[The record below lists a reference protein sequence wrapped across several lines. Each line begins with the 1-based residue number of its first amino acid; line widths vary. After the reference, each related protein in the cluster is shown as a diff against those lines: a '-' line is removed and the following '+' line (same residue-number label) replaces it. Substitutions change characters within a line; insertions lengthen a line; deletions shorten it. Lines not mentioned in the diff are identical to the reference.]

1 MADKLKE
8 IPAKILEWW
17 NKFTTR
23 QKSIIIGAAA
33 VVIFAFAII
42 MYVMNKPQY
51 VSLITCDTTAQASEI
66 IDTLDSAGIAHKES
80 NDGLKIEVESSKQ
93 SAANLALGSAGYM
106 PDELKLSDYLGNSMS
121 TTATD
126 KERLYNSYLEKYIT
140 ETIEAQSAVKSA
152 KVHLSFPKDNGTLAA
167 QKEEASAFIQLELD
181 GTFTS
186 ANAAAL
192 AKCVAAWLRN
202 DTTAN
207 ITIMDT
213 DSNLLFAGGDDYSS
227 AGIANSMQ
235 ELQNQA
241 ESMIANQVKK
251 VLLGTKQYNDAAVT
265 SHLDMDFADYEETVK
280 EYYANSDRTEGM
292 LSHEETYD
300 SENTNDGGGVPGTTS
315 NGEGGTTYVSPDSSN
330 SSSTTSETSRDY
342 LPNES
347 IKNTVTPA
355 GGINYTNSSISIAAI
370 TYREIHYED
379 VKRQGLL
386 DGTTWEEY
394 KSQNSAD
401 TKLTIDQDMYSL
413 VANATGINENNIT
426 IIAYESPIFY
436 DKESSPVTTQNVLS
450 AIMLVLILGLLI
462 FVVLHSM
469 RTRQAVQQEEEVS
482 VENMLQSTPEAELE
496 DIDVEAKS
504 ETRKMI
510 EKFVDENPESA
521 AALLRNW
528 LNEDWN

>member
-1 MADKLKE
+1 MADRLKE

-23 QKSIIIGAAA
+23 QKSIIIGSAA

-42 MYVMNKPQY
+42 MYVMTKPQY
-51 VSLITCDTTAQASEI
+51 VRLITCETTAQASEI
-66 IDTLDSAGIAHKES
+66 ISTLDSAGIGHRES
-80 NDGLKIEVESSKQ
+80 NDGLKIDVESSKQ

-140 ETIEAQSAVKSA
+140 QTIEAQSAVKSA

-192 AKCVAAWLRN
+192 AKCVATWLRN

-265 SHLDMDFADYEETVK
+265 SHLSMDFSDYEETVK

-292 LSHEETYD
+292 LSHEETYE

-315 NGEGGTTYVSPDSSN
+315 NGESGNTTYVSPDSNN
-330 SSSTTSETSRDY
+330 SSSSTSE
-342 LPNES
+342 
-347 IKNTVTPA
+347 
-355 GGINYTNSSISIAAI
+355 TNSSISIAAI
-370 TYREIHYED
+370 TYREVHYED

-386 DGTTWEEY
+386 DGTTWDEY

-401 TKLTIDQDMYSL
+401 KKIDVDQDMYSL
-413 VANATGINENNIT
+413 VANATGISEDKIT

-436 DKESSPVTTQNVLS
+436 DKESKPVSWQNVLS
-450 AIMLVLILGLLI
+450 VVMLVLILGLLV
-462 FVVLHSM
+462 FVVLRSM
-469 RTRQAVQQEEEVS
+469 RTRQTVQQEEEVS
-482 VENMLQSTPEAELE
+482 VENMLQSTPETELE
-496 DIDVEAKS
+496 DIDVESKS